1 MFTKIVTSALFA
13 GFSAGV
19 VAFALQYVFVQ
30 PILLHA
36 ELFEGGELSYVPG
49 VPASTNVDLGGEVE
63 LLRDA
68 LSAIFSA
75 LIYTG
80 YALVLIAAF
89 AFAEMRGATIT
100 ARNGLIWGVCGF
112 IAVQMAPAFG
122 LAPELPG
129 MSAADVTARQVWWYG
144 TVIATG
150 LGLWLI
156 AFGNNIAMWAPA
168 VILLLAPHV
177 IGAPLAD
184 QMTGP
189 TPPELASEFAARALG
204 TGLAAWA
211 LLGALAAFFWSKEN
225 ADA

>member
-19 VAFALQYVFVQ
+19 IAFALQYAFVQ

-36 ELFEGGELSYVPG
+36 EMYEGGELFYVPG
-49 VPASTNVDLGGEVE
+49 APAPAHVELDGGIE

-80 YALVLIAAF
+80 YGLVLIAGF
-89 AFAEMRGATIT
+89 AMAEMRGATVT
-100 ARNGLIWGVCGF
+100 ARSGLIWGVCGF

-129 MSAADVTARQVWWYG
+129 MSAADVVERQVWWFG

-156 AFGNNIAMWAPA
+156 AFGRGIAMWAPA

-204 TGLAAWA
+204 VGLAAWA
-211 LLGALAAFFWSKEN
+211 VLGVLAAFFWAKEN
-225 ADA
+225 EDA